1 MDSTIEQTLA
11 ELGGSLAVLAAK
23 GTASAI
29 ATKIK
34 ALKNE
39 KDAEAI
45 RNAYDELVSQ
55 LLEERAEAILIA
67 QAYKAELDRVVI
79 SDEDIVSL
87 DATIGRVIDII
98 KTFPAIQQTDSSKDR
113 IKNESFDQ
121 LRKLVSADTLRTMQL
136 LGFNYKAAIGEPLTE
151 LCASKIKQLGADNP
165 QRRKR

>member
-1 MDSTIEQTLA
+1 MDSAIEQTIA

-87 DATIGRVIDII
+87 DATIGRVIEII
-98 KTFPAIQQTDSSKDR
+98 KSFPTVQQADSSKER
-113 IKNESFDQ
+113 AQNESFDQ
-121 LRKLVSADTLRTMQL
+121 LRKLISADTLRTMQL

-151 LCASKIKQLGADNP
+151 LCASKIKQLCGEKQ